1 MDSKIELAK
10 PRDFGETVSDTF
22 AFIKQNFK
30 PLLKY
35 FFIFC
40 GFFLFATFALLV
52 LTEVKA
58 LSFAS
63 YSASVDSFNESSNLS
78 RALSLLGGYLVLMIF
93 IVLNYVAINVTV
105 LCYMTL
111 YKQKQNTVP
120 TTEEMWG
127 YFKYFYLRVL
137 GSSVLLYILMI
148 IGFAFCL
155 IPGIYLSPIFALIP
169 CIMIMENTSFGYA
182 FNQSFRLIK
191 DNWWVTF
198 GVIVV
203 IYIILYVVNLFIS
216 IPAIIFGVGNVFLNL
231 KNSRALSLPVA
242 IIISLLR
249 TVEYVFQMLIVVA
262 VGLCYF
268 NLHESKEGTGLL
280 DRINQFG
287 TGESHTD
294 TTKEEY

>member
-10 PRDFGETVSDTF
+10 PRDFGETITDTF
-22 AFIKQNFK
+22 GFVKQNFK

-40 GFFLFATFALLV
+40 GFFLVATFAIMV

-63 YSASVDSFNESSNLS
+63 YTTSTDSFDEAGNLS
-78 RALSLLGGYLVLMIF
+78 RMFSLLSGYLLLFVF
-93 IVLNYVAINVTV
+93 IILNYVAINVTV
-105 LCYMTL
+105 LCFMTL
-111 YKQKQNTVP
+111 YKQKQNTIP

-127 YFKYFYLRVL
+127 YFKFYYLRVL

-148 IGFAFCL
+148 LGFAFCL

-169 CIMIMENTSFGYA
+169 PIMVMENTSFGYA

-198 GVIVV
+198 GTIVV
-203 IYIILYVVNLFIS
+203 IYIILYVVNLFVS
-216 IPAIIFGVGNVFLNL
+216 IPAIILGVGNVFLNL

-249 TVEYVFQMLIVVA
+249 TVEYLFQMLVVVA

-268 NLHESKEGTGLL
+268 NLHESKEGTGLME
-280 DRINQFG
+280 RINQFG
-287 TGESHTD
+287 AGQSHTD
-294 TTKEEY
+294 TTQEEY